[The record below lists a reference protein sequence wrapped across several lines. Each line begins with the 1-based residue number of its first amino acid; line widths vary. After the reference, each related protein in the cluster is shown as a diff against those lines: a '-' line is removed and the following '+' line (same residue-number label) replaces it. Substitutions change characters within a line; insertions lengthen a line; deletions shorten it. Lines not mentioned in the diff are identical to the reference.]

1 VTLTGVL
8 GAYLA
13 WITIAAG
20 SLVPVMVL
28 HALLDLRILGL
39 PLDAVPVVTP
49 GGPQAAAPPPE
60 GS

>member
-1 VTLTGVL
+1 MTLTGVL

-49 GGPQAAAPPPE
+49 EAPQATAPPPE